1 MVEVIDMISG
11 LLIERAG
18 ALALKQGN
26 RRIFLIFDFE
36 VGMVTNREKK
46 EEYVKG
52 FPIEYEV

>member
-1 MVEVIDMISG
+1 M
-11 LLIERAG
+11 
-18 ALALKQGN
+18 KQGN